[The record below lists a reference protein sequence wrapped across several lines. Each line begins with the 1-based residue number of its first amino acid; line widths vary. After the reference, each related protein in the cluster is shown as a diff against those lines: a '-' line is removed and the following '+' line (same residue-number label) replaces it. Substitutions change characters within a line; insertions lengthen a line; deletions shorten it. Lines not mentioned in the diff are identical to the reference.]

1 MPTLQGATAIG
12 THPVHLQP
20 MSLDPKPIF
29 RGHVFDDAGD
39 ALRGKLDQITALNKT
54 TSSLIESTS
63 EMLKRQSGEIH
74 EQATS
79 STIELDKL
87 QNAFNNV
94 YETMDM
100 ISNYKV
106 EALENMKQT
115 VNTLTS
121 EVDKAQKYL
130 DKSNQTTVL
139 EVSKELDSKQIA
151 DKSGIDI

>member
-1 MPTLQGATAIG
+1 MTNQKL
-12 THPVHLQP
+12 V
-20 MSLDPKPIF
+20 
-29 RGHVFDDAGD
+29 
-39 ALRGKLDQITALNKT
+39 LDQISALNKT

-63 EMLKRQSGEIH
+63 AMMKRQSTEIH

-106 EALENMKQT
+106 EALDNMKQT
-115 VNTLTS
+115 VDNLTV

-130 DKSNQTTVL
+130 DKANQTTVL
-139 EVSKELDSKQIA
+139 EVSK
-151 DKSGIDI
+151 DINVQKIENAGTTSVDI